1 MPATPCRT
9 GGDILIETDNA
20 ELRDGDCGLH
30 GSTVPGKY
38 VVLAVSDSGC
48 GMDAETAS
56 HIFEP
61 FFTTK
66 EQGKGTGLGLATVFG
81 IVEQS
86 SGHIFVQS
94 EPGHGTN
101 FKIYLPTVEHAVR
114 SDSPA
119 PSDTSVRGDETI
131 LLVEDQEAVRESAAE
146 YLAENGY
153 TVLKASVG
161 SEALEIAKR
170 RKQPIH
176 LLLTDVVMPQMS
188 GRELSEKITR
198 NHPETKVIFMSGYS
212 NNLLSN
218 QQVLD
223 PKRELV
229 QKPFL
234 LTTLGQRIREI
245 LTGGLAAG
253 AGK

>member
-1 MPATPCRT
+1 MVDP
-9 GGDILIETDNA
+9 GDTEQMHPPETRWA
-20 ELRDGDCGLH
+20 APSRARDGERRPTRSRTDGRQ
-30 GSTVPGKY
+30 S
-38 VVLAVSDSGC
+38 
-48 GMDAETAS
+48 
-56 HIFEP
+56 
-61 FFTTK
+61 
-66 EQGKGTGLGLATVFG
+66 GTGLGLATVFG
-81 IVEQS
+81 TVERS

-94 EPGHGTN
+94 EPGHGTT
-101 FKIYLPTVEHAVR
+101 FKIYLPTVEDTVR

-119 PSDTSVRGDETI
+119 PSDASVRGDHTI

-198 NHPETKVIFMSGYS
+198 IHPETKVIFMSGYS

-223 PKRELV
+223 PKHELV
-229 QKPFL
+229 QKPFR
-234 LTTLGQRIREI
+234 LTTLGRRIREI

>member
-1 MPATPCRT
+1 MPDEQLVRDC
-9 GGDILIETDNA
+9 LIG
-20 ELRDGDCGLH
+20 RDAAWSALIRRYK
-30 GSTVPGKY
+30 T
-38 VVLAVSDSGC
+38 L
-48 GMDAETAS
+48 
-56 HIFEP
+56 IFSIP
-61 FFTTK
+61 
-66 EQGKGTGLGLATVFG
+66 VRY
-81 IVEQS
+81 
-86 SGHIFVQS
+86 GHIFMQS
-94 EPGHGTN
+94 EPGHGTT
-101 FKIYLPTVEHAVR
+101 FKIYLPTVEDAVR

-119 PSDTSVRGDETI
+119 PSDASVRRRDHPSGGGSG
-131 LLVEDQEAVRESAAE
+131 AVRESAAE

-198 NHPETKVIFMSGYS
+198 IHPETKVIFMSGYS

-223 PKRELV
+223 PKHELV
-229 QKPFL
+229 QKPFR
-234 LTTLGQRIREI
+234 LTTLGRRIREI
-245 LTGGLAAG
+245 LTCGLAAG